1 MRVVISSLGLE
12 DLEEIVDYI
21 AADNPAAAHKLVQ
34 DLEVFCRETIVS
46 NPKIG
51 KAADDLMPGLRIA
64 AKRNYRIC
72 YRIAEGT
79 IEIARFVH
87 GARDLAA
94 LFSK

>member
-1 MRVVISSLGLE
+1 MRVVVSLFGLE
-12 DLEEIVDYI
+12 DLREIIEFI
-21 AADNPAAAHKLVQ
+21 AANNRAAAHKLVE

-51 KAADDLMPGLRIA
+51 KAADDLMPGLRVA

-72 YRIAEGT
+72 YRVSEGT
-79 IEIARFVH
+79 IEIARFAH

-94 LFSK
+94 LFSR